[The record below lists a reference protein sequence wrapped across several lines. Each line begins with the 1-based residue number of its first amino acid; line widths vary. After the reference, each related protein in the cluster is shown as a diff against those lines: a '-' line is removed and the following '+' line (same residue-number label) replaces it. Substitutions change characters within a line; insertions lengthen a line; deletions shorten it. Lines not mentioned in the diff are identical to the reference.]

1 MTTLLTLA
9 SYLPNKNSETLLTE
23 IEEESLSPWLKKS
36 FSRLNRNLKTKSHD
50 RQPIVDLSIKS
61 FVNANKNLPRRKRKR
76 NNVPQKIS
84 DINSSETRTNL
95 KESFFNNFVSNPD
108 LYDTSTAKVENKETD
123 FYGR

>member
-1 MTTLLTLA
+1 MTTFLTLA

-95 KESFFNNFVSNPD
+95 KESFFNNFISSPD
-108 LYDTSTAKVENKETD
+108 LYDTSTAKVENKESD